1 MNSSIFKQDNL
12 NTQKEYPKETNQKIE
27 LINDLKYKN
36 YLNLKMKKIQE
47 EIKDKIID
55 KYLQKIIYQEKEIE
69 QLKKELNESIKS
81 SLLILKN
88 SLNKKSVFNNSINNN
103 IYNNILSP
111 KSQKQK
117 LKNEILNINNKNDI
131 MVHVL
136 NRNKNY
142 KNLSYSTISSDNAKL
157 KKHKTQTVEYKKE
170 NKENNNLSLSSSR
183 IKLNKYE
190 IISPKRMKIEKI
202 RKTNSKNKK
211 ERDYTRYTINNID
224 INDLN
229 TFYLKEYN
237 KKDNQKIEEI
247 KTKLMNNNLP
257 PPQTTKNVATLQ
269 KNKNN
274 NCSNIYKSSLS
285 QNKFKKVINKNI
297 INKNNKYSYGK
308 NNLKNVFN
316 SPKNIK
322 AQLNEKNNKY
332 FNEYYIYKSKVSKN
346 VSGDNQL
353 LLDNNYLYTNPTY
366 NTKNIIHKNININN
380 NNNKIYINTEN
391 NINSLNLQNMN
402 NKYSKTQTNFYQ
414 RKIIGGGDNQIGINF
429 KEIIMTSPNETNY
442 DN

>member
-142 KNLSYSTISSDNAKL
+142 KNLSYSTISSDNVKL
-157 KKHKTQTVEYKKE
+157 KKNKTQTVEYKKE

>member
-88 SLNKKSVFNNSINNN
+88 SLNKKSVYNNSINNN

-274 NCSNIYKSSLS
+274 NCSNIY
-285 QNKFKKVINKNI
+285 NDGRFV
-297 INKNNKYSYGK
+297 
-308 NNLKNVFN
+308 
-316 SPKNIK
+316 
-322 AQLNEKNNKY
+322 
-332 FNEYYIYKSKVSKN
+332 
-346 VSGDNQL
+346 
-353 LLDNNYLYTNPTY
+353 
-366 NTKNIIHKNININN
+366 
-380 NNNKIYINTEN
+380 
-391 NINSLNLQNMN
+391 
-402 NKYSKTQTNFYQ
+402 
-414 RKIIGGGDNQIGINF
+414 
-429 KEIIMTSPNETNY
+429 
-442 DN
+442 

>member
-88 SLNKKSVFNNSINNN
+88 SLNKKSVYNNSINNN

-142 KNLSYSTISSDNAKL
+142 KNLSYSTISSDNVKL
-157 KKHKTQTVEYKKE
+157 KKNKTQTVEYKKE

-322 AQLNEKNNKY
+322 TQLNEKNNKY